1 MDGMVGNRYVIRRS
15 IGEGGMA
22 DVYLAQDT
30 ILRREVAIKVL
41 RGELNED
48 PVNLQRFQ
56 REANAIT
63 NLSHPN
69 IVEVYDVG
77 EADKKNYIVMEY
89 VPGKTLKQLIKQRGA
104 LNPTEAI
111 NIMKQL
117 VSATAHA
124 HHNDIIHR
132 DIKSQNVLIKD
143 DGTVKLSDFGI
154 ASTGDSSQQLTQ
166 TDTVMGSVHYLAP
179 ELARGKAAT
188 AQSDIYSLGIVFFEM
203 LTGDVPFHGD
213 TAVQIALKHMH
224 DEIPSVRAFNPN
236 IPQSVENIV
245 YRATAKEAE
254 QRYSSADAMYDDL
267 ITCLDFSRSHE
278 AKVTFASTQKAAE
291 KNTEIKPV
299 ARKVKKKKKT
309 EDNNTLGTIG
319 AVIASL
325 AALLLLLIVSGKISP
340 PAKKVIV
347 PDVINYEVEDAKTVL
362 ESYKLVIDNIVYEAT
377 EDVEKGHVIRI
388 NPKEGSEV
396 NESEFITLY
405 VSSGKFY
412 TVADY
417 TGKSIDDIQP
427 KLEGDGFTVQVSY
440 VEDSSRSP
448 GTITAQDVEAGT
460 ILDPTQKRNIAF
472 TVASA
477 VTIQIPDSL
486 IGMTVSDAEKYL
498 TDKGIKVK
506 TTQLPIEQNPIDP
519 NTESYTYKTGVV
531 VEVSPNAG
539 TYYTQKEGTY
549 IELKYY

>member
-377 EDVEKGHVIRI
+377 ENVEKGHVIRI

-427 KLEGDGFTVQVSY
+427 KLEGDGFTVQISY

-448 GTITAQDVEAGT
+448 GTITDQDVEAGT
-460 ILDPTQKRNIAF
+460 ILDPTQKRNITF

-486 IGMTVSDAEKYL
+486 IGMAVSDAEKYL

>member
-1 MDGMVGNRYVIRRS
+1 MESRIGNRYIVRKS

-22 DVYLAQDT
+22 DVYLAYDA
-30 ILRREVAIKVL
+30 ILKREVAIKVL

-48 PVNLQRFQ
+48 PINLQRFQ
-56 REANAIT
+56 REASAIT

-77 EADKKNYIVMEY
+77 ETNKKNYIVMEY

-104 LNPTEAI
+104 INTTEAI

-154 ASTGDSSQQLTQ
+154 ASTGDSNQQLTQ

-179 ELARGKAAT
+179 ELARGKPAT
-188 AQSDIYSLGIVFFEM
+188 VQSDIYSLGIVFFEM
-203 LTGDVPFHGD
+203 LTGDVPFHAD

-224 DEIPSVRAFNPN
+224 DDIPSVRAFNPN
-236 IPQSVENIV
+236 IPQSVENIIL
-245 YRATAKEAE
+245 RATAKEPE
-254 QRYSSADAMYDDL
+254 QRYGSADSMYDDL

-278 AKVTFASTQKAAE
+278 AKVVINNPHKEAE

-299 ARKVKKKKKT
+299 VRKVRKDRWKDVFKIIFGVVRS
-309 EDNNTLGTIG
+309 LS
-319 AVIASL
+319 AV
-325 AALLLLLIVSGKISP
+325 LLLLIMSGKLAP
-340 PAKKVIV
+340 KGKTVIV
-347 PDVINYEVEDAKTVL
+347 PDVTNYESEDARKVMDSYSL
-362 ESYKLVIDNIVYEAT
+362 KVESIVYEAT
-377 EDVEKGHVIRI
+377 ENIEKGRVIRI
-388 NPKEGSEV
+388 SPKEGTEV
-396 NESEFITLY
+396 LENATITLY

-412 TVADY
+412 NVADY
-417 TGKSIDDIQP
+417 TGKSIDDVKP
-427 KLEGDGFTVQVSY
+427 KLEGDGFTVTVNI
-440 VEDSSRSP
+440 VEDSSRKP
-448 GTITAQDVEAGT
+448 GAIISQDVEPGT
-460 ILDPTQKRNIAF
+460 VLDPKQKREITF

-477 VTIQIPDSL
+477 VTIQIPESL
-486 IGMTVSDAEKYL
+486 MGMAVSDAEKFL
-498 TDKGIKVK
+498 KDKGITVK
-506 TTQLPIEQNPIDP
+506 LTQLPIEQNPINP
-519 NTESYTYKTGVV
+519 ETETYTYKTGVV
-531 VEVSPNAG
+531 VEISPNAG
-539 TYYTQKEGTY
+539 TYFTQKEGAY

>member
-213 TAVQIALKHMH
+213 TAVQIALNHMH
-224 DEIPSVRAFNPN
+224 DDIPSVRAFNPN

-362 ESYKLVIDNIVYEAT
+362 ESYKLVIDNIIYEAT
-377 EDVEKGHVIRI
+377 EDVEKGHIIRI

-460 ILDPTQKRNIAF
+460 ILDPTQKRNITF

>member
-30 ILRREVAIKVL
+30 ILKREVAIKVL

-278 AKVTFASTQKAAE
+278 AKVTFHSTQKAAE

-299 ARKVKKKKKT
+299 ARKVKKKKKN

-325 AALLLLLIVSGKISP
+325 AALILLLIVSGKISP
-340 PAKKVIV
+340 PVKKVVV
-347 PDVINYEVEDAKTVL
+347 PDVINYEIEDAKTVL

-388 NPKEGSEV
+388 SPKEGTEV
-396 NESEFITLY
+396 TESEFVTLY

-427 KLEGDGFTVQVSY
+427 KLEGDGFTVRVSY
-440 VEDSSRSP
+440 VEDSTRSP

-460 ILDPTQKRNIAF
+460 VLDPTQKRSITF

-486 IGMTVSDAEKYL
+486 IGMTISDAEKYL

-531 VEVSPNAG
+531 VEVSPNTG

-549 IELKYY
+549 IELRYY

>member
-224 DEIPSVRAFNPN
+224 DDIPSVRAFNPN

-362 ESYKLVIDNIVYEAT
+362 ESYKLVIDNIIYEAT
-377 EDVEKGHVIRI
+377 EDVEKGHIIRI

-460 ILDPTQKRNIAF
+460 ILDPTQKRNITF

>member
-1 MDGMVGNRYVIRRS
+1 MDGMIGNRYVIRRS

-22 DVYLAQDT
+22 DVYLAHDT
-30 ILRREVAIKVL
+30 ILKREVAIKVL

-224 DEIPSVRAFNPN
+224 EEIPSVRAFNPN

-245 YRATAKEAE
+245 YRATAKDPE
-254 QRYSSADAMYDDL
+254 QRYSSGDAMYDDL

-278 AKVTFASTQKAAE
+278 AKVTFPSTQKAVE

-299 ARKVKKKKKT
+299 ARKVKKKKPA
-309 EDNNTLGTIG
+309 EESNALGTVF
-319 AVIASL
+319 AVIASVS
-325 AALLLLLIVSGKISP
+325 ALLLLLIIAGKISP
-340 PAKKVIV
+340 PLKKVII
-347 PDVINYEVEDAKTVL
+347 PDVINYELEDARTVL
-362 ESYKLVIDNIVYEAT
+362 ESYKLVIDNVVYEAT
-377 EDVEKGHVIRI
+377 EDVEKGHIIRI
-388 NPKEGSEV
+388 SPKEGNEV
-396 NESEFITLY
+396 NEGEFVTLY

-417 TGKSIDDIQP
+417 TGKNIDDIQP
-427 KLEGDGFTVQVSY
+427 KLEGDGFTVGIGY
-440 VEDSSRSP
+440 AEDSSRSP
-448 GTITAQDVEAGT
+448 GTIISQDVEAGT
-460 ILDPTQKRNIAF
+460 VLDPTQKRNINF

-486 IGMTVSDAEKYL
+486 IGMTIADAEKYL

-519 NTESYTYKTGVV
+519 DTETYKYKTGVV

>member
-111 NIMKQL
+111 NIMKQI

-224 DEIPSVRAFNPN
+224 DDIPSVRAFNPN

-340 PAKKVIV
+340 PARKVMV

-362 ESYKLVIDNIVYEAT
+362 ESYKLVIDNIIYEAT

-427 KLEGDGFTVQVSY
+427 KLEGDGFTVQISY

-460 ILDPTQKRNIAF
+460 ILYPTQKRNITF

-486 IGMTVSDAEKYL
+486 IGMAVSDAEKYL

>member
-1 MDGMVGNRYVIRRS
+1 MESRIGNRYIVRKS

-22 DVYLAQDT
+22 DVYLAYDA
-30 ILRREVAIKVL
+30 ILKREVAIKVL

-48 PVNLQRFQ
+48 PINLQRFQ
-56 REANAIT
+56 REASAIT

-77 EADKKNYIVMEY
+77 ETNKKNYIVMEY

-104 LNPTEAI
+104 INTTEAI

-154 ASTGDSSQQLTQ
+154 ASTGDSNQQLTQ

-179 ELARGKAAT
+179 ELARGKPAT
-188 AQSDIYSLGIVFFEM
+188 VQSDIYSLGIVFFEM
-203 LTGDVPFHGD
+203 LTGDVPFHAD

-224 DEIPSVRAFNPN
+224 DDIPSVRAFNPN
-236 IPQSVENIV
+236 IPQSVENIIL
-245 YRATAKEAE
+245 RATAKEPE
-254 QRYSSADAMYDDL
+254 QRYSSADSMYDDL

-278 AKVTFASTQKAAE
+278 AKVVINNPHKEAE

-299 ARKVKKKKKT
+299 VRKVRKDRWKDVFK
-309 EDNNTLGTIG
+309 IAF
-319 AVIASL
+319 AVIRSL
-325 AALLLLLIVSGKISP
+325 SAIVLLLVMSGKLAP
-340 PAKKVIV
+340 KGKTVIV
-347 PDVINYEVEDAKTVL
+347 PDVTNYESEDARKVM
-362 ESYKLVIDNIVYEAT
+362 ESYSLKVESIVYEAT
-377 EDVEKGHVIRI
+377 ENIEKGRVIRI
-388 NPKEGSEV
+388 SPKEGTEV
-396 NESEFITLY
+396 LENATITLY

-412 TVADY
+412 NVADY
-417 TGKSIDDIQP
+417 TGKSIDDVKP
-427 KLEGDGFTVQVSY
+427 KLEGDGFTVTVNI
-440 VEDSSRSP
+440 VEDSTRKP
-448 GTITAQDVEAGT
+448 GAIITQDVEPGT
-460 ILDPTQKRNIAF
+460 VLDPKQKREITF

-477 VTIQIPDSL
+477 VTIQIPESL
-486 IGMTVSDAEKYL
+486 MGMAVSDAEKFL
-498 TDKGIKVK
+498 KDKGITVK
-506 TTQLPIEQNPIDP
+506 LTQLPIEQNPINPD
-519 NTESYTYKTGVV
+519 TETYTYKTGVV
-531 VEVSPNAG
+531 VEISPNAG
-539 TYYTQKEGTY
+539 TYFTQKEGAY

>member
-30 ILRREVAIKVL
+30 ILKREVAIKVL

-278 AKVTFASTQKAAE
+278 AKVTFHSTQKAAE

-299 ARKVKKKKKT
+299 ARKVKKKKKN

-325 AALLLLLIVSGKISP
+325 AALILLLIVSGKISP
-340 PAKKVIV
+340 PVKKVVV
-347 PDVINYEVEDAKTVL
+347 PDVINYEIEDAKTVL

-388 NPKEGSEV
+388 SPKEGTEV
-396 NESEFITLY
+396 TESEFVTLY

-412 TVADY
+412 TVANY

-427 KLEGDGFTVQVSY
+427 KLEGDGFTVRVSY
-440 VEDSSRSP
+440 VEDSTRSP

-460 ILDPTQKRNIAF
+460 VLDPTQKRSITF

-486 IGMTVSDAEKYL
+486 IGMTISDAEKYL

-531 VEVSPNAG
+531 VEVSPNTG

-549 IELKYY
+549 IELRYY

>member
-1 MDGMVGNRYVIRRS
+1 
-15 IGEGGMA
+15 
-22 DVYLAQDT
+22 
-30 ILRREVAIKVL
+30 
-41 RGELNED
+41 
-48 PVNLQRFQ
+48 
-56 REANAIT
+56 
-63 NLSHPN
+63 
-69 IVEVYDVG
+69 
-77 EADKKNYIVMEY
+77 
-89 VPGKTLKQLIKQRGA
+89 
-104 LNPTEAI
+104 
-111 NIMKQL
+111 
-117 VSATAHA
+117 
-124 HHNDIIHR
+124 
-132 DIKSQNVLIKD
+132 
-143 DGTVKLSDFGI
+143 
-154 ASTGDSSQQLTQ
+154 
-166 TDTVMGSVHYLAP
+166 MGSVHYLAP

-224 DEIPSVRAFNPN
+224 DDIPSVRAFNPN

-278 AKVTFASTQKAAE
+278 AKVTFHSTRKAAE

-299 ARKVKKKKKT
+299 ARKVKKKKKN

-325 AALLLLLIVSGKISP
+325 AALILLLIVTGKISP
-340 PAKKVIV
+340 PVKKVVV
-347 PDVINYEVEDAKTVL
+347 PDVINYEIEDAKTVL

-388 NPKEGSEV
+388 SPKEGTEV
-396 NESEFITLY
+396 TESEFVTLY

-427 KLEGDGFTVQVSY
+427 KLEGDGFTVRVSY
-440 VEDSSRSP
+440 VEDSTRSP

-460 ILDPTQKRNIAF
+460 VLDPTQKRNITF

-486 IGMTVSDAEKYL
+486 IGMTITDAEKYL

-531 VEVSPNAG
+531 VEVSPNTG

-549 IELKYY
+549 IELRYY

>member
-30 ILRREVAIKVL
+30 ILKREVAIKVL

-224 DEIPSVRAFNPN
+224 DDIPSVRAFNPN

-278 AKVTFASTQKAAE
+278 AKVTFHSTRKAAE

-299 ARKVKKKKKT
+299 ARKVKKKKKN

-325 AALLLLLIVSGKISP
+325 AALILLLIVTGKISP
-340 PAKKVIV
+340 PVKKVVV
-347 PDVINYEVEDAKTVL
+347 PDVINYEIEDAKTVL

-388 NPKEGSEV
+388 SPKEGTEV
-396 NESEFITLY
+396 TESEFVTLY

-427 KLEGDGFTVQVSY
+427 KLEGDGFTVRVSY
-440 VEDSSRSP
+440 VEDSTRSP

-460 ILDPTQKRNIAF
+460 VLDPTQKRNITF

-486 IGMTVSDAEKYL
+486 IGMTITDAEKYL

-531 VEVSPNAG
+531 VEVSPNTG

-549 IELKYY
+549 IELRYY

>member
-1 MDGMVGNRYVIRRS
+1 MESRIGNRYIVRKS

-22 DVYLAQDT
+22 DVYLAYDA
-30 ILRREVAIKVL
+30 ILKREVAIKVL

-48 PVNLQRFQ
+48 PINLQRFQ
-56 REANAIT
+56 REASAIT

-77 EADKKNYIVMEY
+77 ETNKKNYIVMEY

-104 LNPTEAI
+104 INTTEAI

-154 ASTGDSSQQLTQ
+154 ASTGDSNQQLTQ

-179 ELARGKAAT
+179 ELARGKPAT
-188 AQSDIYSLGIVFFEM
+188 VQSDIYSLGIVFFEM
-203 LTGDVPFHGD
+203 LTGDVPFHAD

-224 DEIPSVRAFNPN
+224 DDIPSVRAFNPN
-236 IPQSVENIV
+236 IPQSVENIIL
-245 YRATAKEAE
+245 RATAKEPE
-254 QRYSSADAMYDDL
+254 QRYSSADSMYDDL

-278 AKVTFASTQKAAE
+278 AKVVINNPHKEAE

-299 ARKVKKKKKT
+299 VRKVRKDRWKDVFK
-309 EDNNTLGTIG
+309 IAF
-319 AVIASL
+319 AVIRSL
-325 AALLLLLIVSGKISP
+325 SAIVLLLVMSGKLAP
-340 PAKKVIV
+340 KGKTVIV
-347 PDVINYEVEDAKTVL
+347 PDVTNYESEDARKVM
-362 ESYKLVIDNIVYEAT
+362 ESYSLKVESIVYEAT
-377 EDVEKGHVIRI
+377 ENIEKGRVIRI
-388 NPKEGSEV
+388 SPKEGTEV
-396 NESEFITLY
+396 LENATITLY

-412 TVADY
+412 NVADY
-417 TGKSIDDIQP
+417 TGKSIDDVKP
-427 KLEGDGFTVQVSY
+427 KLEGDGFTVTVNI
-440 VEDSSRSP
+440 VEDSTRKP
-448 GTITAQDVEAGT
+448 GAIITQDVEPGT
-460 ILDPTQKRNIAF
+460 VLDPKQKREITF

-477 VTIQIPDSL
+477 VTIQIPESL
-486 IGMTVSDAEKYL
+486 MGMAVSDAEKFL
-498 TDKGIKVK
+498 KDKGITVK
-506 TTQLPIEQNPIDP
+506 LTQLPIEQNPIDP
-519 NTESYTYKTGVV
+519 ETETYTYKTGVV
-531 VEVSPNAG
+531 VEISPNAG
-539 TYYTQKEGTY
+539 TYFTQKEGAY

>member
-1 MDGMVGNRYVIRRS
+1 MESRIGNRYIVRKS

-22 DVYLAQDT
+22 DVYLAYDA
-30 ILRREVAIKVL
+30 ILKREVAIKVL

-48 PVNLQRFQ
+48 PINLQRFQ
-56 REANAIT
+56 REASAIT

-77 EADKKNYIVMEY
+77 ETNKKNYIVMEY

-104 LNPTEAI
+104 INTTEAI

-154 ASTGDSSQQLTQ
+154 ASTGDSNQQLTQ

-179 ELARGKAAT
+179 ELARGKPAT
-188 AQSDIYSLGIVFFEM
+188 VQSDIYSLGIVFFEM
-203 LTGDVPFHGD
+203 LTGDVPFHAD

-224 DEIPSVRAFNPN
+224 DDIPSVRAFNPN
-236 IPQSVENIV
+236 IPQSVENIIL
-245 YRATAKEAE
+245 RATAKEPE
-254 QRYSSADAMYDDL
+254 QRYGSADSMYDDL

-278 AKVTFASTQKAAE
+278 AKVVINNPHKEAE

-299 ARKVKKKKKT
+299 VRKVRKDRWKDVFKIIFGVVRS
-309 EDNNTLGTIG
+309 LS
-319 AVIASL
+319 AV
-325 AALLLLLIVSGKISP
+325 LLLLIMSGKLAP
-340 PAKKVIV
+340 KGKTVIV
-347 PDVINYEVEDAKTVL
+347 PDVTNYESEDARKVM
-362 ESYKLVIDNIVYEAT
+362 ESYSLKVESIVYEAT
-377 EDVEKGHVIRI
+377 ENIEKGRVIRI
-388 NPKEGSEV
+388 SPKEGTEV
-396 NESEFITLY
+396 LENATITLY

-412 TVADY
+412 NVADY
-417 TGKSIDDIQP
+417 TGKSIDDVKP
-427 KLEGDGFTVQVSY
+427 KLEGDGFTVTVNI
-440 VEDSSRSP
+440 VEDSTRKP
-448 GTITAQDVEAGT
+448 GAIISQDVEPGT
-460 ILDPTQKRNIAF
+460 VLDPKQKREITF

-477 VTIQIPDSL
+477 VTIQIPESL
-486 IGMTVSDAEKYL
+486 MGMAVSDAEKFL
-498 TDKGIKVK
+498 KDKGITVK
-506 TTQLPIEQNPIDP
+506 LTQLPIEQNPINP
-519 NTESYTYKTGVV
+519 ETETYTYKTGVV
-531 VEVSPNAG
+531 VEISPNAG
-539 TYYTQKEGTY
+539 TYFTQKEGAY

>member
-224 DEIPSVRAFNPN
+224 DDIPSVRAFNPN

-377 EDVEKGHVIRI
+377 ENVEKGHVIRI

-448 GTITAQDVEAGT
+448 GTITDQDVEAGT
-460 ILDPTQKRNIAF
+460 ILDPTQKRNITF

>member
-448 GTITAQDVEAGT
+448 GTITDQDVEAGT
-460 ILDPTQKRNIAF
+460 ILDPTQKRNITF

>member
-224 DEIPSVRAFNPN
+224 DDIPSVRAFNPN

-377 EDVEKGHVIRI
+377 ENVEKGHVIRI

-427 KLEGDGFTVQVSY
+427 KLEGDGFTVQISY

-448 GTITAQDVEAGT
+448 GTITDQDVEAGT
-460 ILDPTQKRNIAF
+460 ILDPTQKRNITF

>member
-224 DEIPSVRAFNPN
+224 DDIPSVRAFNPN

-362 ESYKLVIDNIVYEAT
+362 ESYKLVIDNIIYEAT

-460 ILDPTQKRNIAF
+460 ILDPTQKRNITF

>member
-30 ILRREVAIKVL
+30 ILKREVAIKVL

-278 AKVTFASTQKAAE
+278 AKVTFHSTQKAAE

-299 ARKVKKKKKT
+299 ARKVKKKKKN

-325 AALLLLLIVSGKISP
+325 AALILLLIVSGKISP
-340 PAKKVIV
+340 PVKKVVV
-347 PDVINYEVEDAKTVL
+347 PDVINYEIEDAKTVL

-388 NPKEGSEV
+388 SPKEGTEV
-396 NESEFITLY
+396 TESEFVTLY

-427 KLEGDGFTVQVSY
+427 KLEGDGFTVRVSY
-440 VEDSSRSP
+440 VEDSTRSP

-460 ILDPTQKRNIAF
+460 VLDPTQKRSITI

-486 IGMTVSDAEKYL
+486 IGMTISDAEKYL

-531 VEVSPNAG
+531 VEVSPNTG

-549 IELKYY
+549 IELRYY

>member
-224 DEIPSVRAFNPN
+224 DDIPSVRAFNPN

-340 PAKKVIV
+340 PARKVIV

-362 ESYKLVIDNIVYEAT
+362 ESYKLVIDNIIYEAT
-377 EDVEKGHVIRI
+377 ENVEKGHVIRI

-448 GTITAQDVEAGT
+448 GTITDQDVEAGT
-460 ILDPTQKRNIAF
+460 ILDPTQKRNITF

>member
-1 MDGMVGNRYVIRRS
+1 MESRIGNRYIVRKS

-22 DVYLAQDT
+22 DVYLAYDA
-30 ILRREVAIKVL
+30 ILKREVAIKVL

-48 PVNLQRFQ
+48 PINLQRFQ
-56 REANAIT
+56 REASAIT

-77 EADKKNYIVMEY
+77 ETNKKNYIVMEY

-104 LNPTEAI
+104 INTTEAI

-154 ASTGDSSQQLTQ
+154 ASTGDSNQQLTQ

-179 ELARGKAAT
+179 ELARGKPAT
-188 AQSDIYSLGIVFFEM
+188 VQSDIYSLGIVFFEM
-203 LTGDVPFHGD
+203 LTGDVPFHAD

-224 DEIPSVRAFNPN
+224 DDIPSVRAFNPN
-236 IPQSVENIV
+236 IPQSVENIIL
-245 YRATAKEAE
+245 RATAKEPE
-254 QRYSSADAMYDDL
+254 QRYGSADSMYDDL

-278 AKVTFASTQKAAE
+278 AKVVINNPHKEAE

-299 ARKVKKKKKT
+299 VRKVRKDRWKDVFKIIFGVVRS
-309 EDNNTLGTIG
+309 LS
-319 AVIASL
+319 AV
-325 AALLLLLIVSGKISP
+325 LLLLIMSGKLAP
-340 PAKKVIV
+340 KGKTVIV
-347 PDVINYEVEDAKTVL
+347 PDVTNYESEDARKVM
-362 ESYKLVIDNIVYEAT
+362 ESYSLKVESIVYEAT
-377 EDVEKGHVIRI
+377 ENIEKGRVIRI
-388 NPKEGSEV
+388 SPKEGTEV
-396 NESEFITLY
+396 LENATITLY

-412 TVADY
+412 NVADY
-417 TGKSIDDIQP
+417 TGKSIDDVKP
-427 KLEGDGFTVQVSY
+427 KLEGDGFTVTVNI
-440 VEDSSRSP
+440 VEDSSRKPGAIISQDVDP
-448 GTITAQDVEAGT
+448 GTV
-460 ILDPTQKRNIAF
+460 LDPKQKREITF

-477 VTIQIPDSL
+477 VTIQIPESL
-486 IGMTVSDAEKYL
+486 MGMAVSDAEKFL
-498 TDKGIKVK
+498 KDKGITVK
-506 TTQLPIEQNPIDP
+506 LTQLPIEQNPINP
-519 NTESYTYKTGVV
+519 ETETYTYKTGVV
-531 VEVSPNAG
+531 VEISPNAG
-539 TYYTQKEGTY
+539 TYFTQKEGAY

>member
-1 MDGMVGNRYVIRRS
+1 MESRIGNRYIVRKS

-22 DVYLAQDT
+22 DVYLAYDA
-30 ILRREVAIKVL
+30 ILKREVAIKVL

-48 PVNLQRFQ
+48 PINLQRFQ
-56 REANAIT
+56 REASAIT

-77 EADKKNYIVMEY
+77 ETNKKNYIVMEY

-104 LNPTEAI
+104 INTTEAI

-154 ASTGDSSQQLTQ
+154 ASTGDSNQQLTQ

-179 ELARGKAAT
+179 ELARGKPAT
-188 AQSDIYSLGIVFFEM
+188 VQSDIYSLGIVFFEM
-203 LTGDVPFHGD
+203 LTGDVPFHAD

-224 DEIPSVRAFNPN
+224 DDIPSVRAFNPN
-236 IPQSVENIV
+236 IPQSVENIIL
-245 YRATAKEAE
+245 RATAKEPE
-254 QRYSSADAMYDDL
+254 QRYGSADSMYDDL

-278 AKVTFASTQKAAE
+278 AKVVINNPHKEAE

-299 ARKVKKKKKT
+299 VRKVRKDRWKDVFKIIFGVVRS
-309 EDNNTLGTIG
+309 LS
-319 AVIASL
+319 AV
-325 AALLLLLIVSGKISP
+325 LLLLIMSGKLAP
-340 PAKKVIV
+340 KGKTVIV
-347 PDVINYEVEDAKTVL
+347 PDVTNYESEDARKVM
-362 ESYKLVIDNIVYEAT
+362 ESYSLKVESIVYEAT
-377 EDVEKGHVIRI
+377 ENIEKGRVIRI
-388 NPKEGSEV
+388 SPKEGTEV
-396 NESEFITLY
+396 LENATITLY

-412 TVADY
+412 NVADY
-417 TGKSIDDIQP
+417 TGKSIDDVKP
-427 KLEGDGFTVQVSY
+427 KLEGDGFTVTVNI
-440 VEDSSRSP
+440 VEDSSRKP
-448 GTITAQDVEAGT
+448 GAIISQDVEPGT
-460 ILDPTQKRNIAF
+460 VLDPKQKREITF

-477 VTIQIPDSL
+477 VTIQIPESL
-486 IGMTVSDAEKYL
+486 MGMAVSDAEKFL
-498 TDKGIKVK
+498 KDKGITVK
-506 TTQLPIEQNPIDP
+506 LTQLPIEQNPINP
-519 NTESYTYKTGVV
+519 ETETYTYKTGVV
-531 VEVSPNAG
+531 VEISPNAG
-539 TYYTQKEGTY
+539 TYFTQKEGAY

>member
-1 MDGMVGNRYVIRRS
+1 MDGMIGNRYIIRRS

-22 DVYLAQDT
+22 DVYLAHDT
-30 ILRREVAIKVL
+30 VLRRDVAVKVL

-77 EADKKNYIVMEY
+77 EYNNKNYIVMEY

-104 LNPTEAI
+104 INTHEAI

-124 HHNDIIHR
+124 NHNDIIHR

-154 ASTGDSSQQLTQ
+154 ASTGDSSRQLTQ

-179 ELARGKAAT
+179 ELARGKPAT
-188 AQSDIYSLGIVFFEM
+188 VQSDIYALGIVFYEM

-224 DEIPSVRAFNPN
+224 DEMPSVKAFNPN
-236 IPQSVENIV
+236 IPQSVENII
-245 YRATAKEAE
+245 YRATAKDPA

-278 AKVTFASTQKAAE
+278 AKVVFTSPQKEAE

-299 ARKVKKKKKT
+299 QRKVKKKKNQS
-309 EDNNTLGTIG
+309 ENNTIG
-319 AVIASL
+319 IIAVIGLSAVIL
-325 AALLLLLIVSGKISP
+325 FVLLMLSGKVTPKQNMVVIPDVTNYESAD
-340 PAKKVIV
+340 AKKVM
-347 PDVINYEVEDAKTVL
+347 
-362 ESYKLVIDNIVYEAT
+362 ESYNLTVDNIIFEPT
-377 EDVEKGHVIRI
+377 DNVEKGHVIRI
-388 NPKEGSEV
+388 NPKEGTEV
-396 NESEFITLY
+396 PENSFVTLY
-405 VSSGKFY
+405 ISSGKFY
-412 TVADY
+412 TISDY
-417 TGKSIDDIQP
+417 TNMNIDDLKP
-427 KLEGDGFTVQVSY
+427 KLEGDGFTVTV
-440 VEDSSRSP
+440 VLAEDATKSP
-448 GTITAQDVEAGT
+448 GTVLSQDLEEGRV
-460 ILDPTQKRNIAF
+460 LDPTESRAITL

-477 VTIQIPDSL
+477 VTIQIPESL
-486 IGMTVSDAEKYL
+486 MGMGIEDARKYL
-498 TDKGIKVK
+498 TDKGIQVK
-506 TTQLPIEQNPIDP
+506 KTQLPIEQNPINP
-519 NTESYTYKTGVV
+519 STETYTYPTGVV
-531 VEVSPNAG
+531 VEIYPNAG
-539 TYYTQKEGTY
+539 TYYTQKDGTY
-549 IELKYY
+549 IELSYY